1 MNRWTTARTWQPVAP
16 LALCIGVALPASAQM
31 IEDVEVRSEGTQ
43 TVYAVRFAAPISY
56 QRAVSAR
63 SRDLVQAFYEFAPSR
78 DRIEAVDGQRRIL
91 EGSAGLPT
99 VTITDEPDRSR
110 NSRKLVMRFD
120 VPTRFLVR
128 AGKSNRVIELVLLGA
143 GTPTMPAAGTPPSRI
158 AGPVVPARST
168 PAQQYQIVLQRASSP
183 INMDRPLPKGLEDI
197 ELNNAARVVQGKTEY
212 ELTIGPFSSLDAAR
226 GALRLL
232 GAFPEAQITELRA
245 TPPAQA
251 AGSATAPPAVQAAG
265 APPAAAAAAAA
276 TQPPTAQGAP
286 AAGMTGPQD
295 PRGRELLGQA
305 KGAQVRGDDVAA
317 VALLDELLNLPPT
330 TSTREAQAL
339 IGELRLKLGDI
350 ARARAEFETF
360 LNLFPDGPDA
370 QRVRERLASLPA
382 PVAVK
387 VEAEK
392 KPSSTATWSGSWS
405 QTYFGGQSKTQTLL
419 KDTPLEGQI
428 PQVVS
433 DSTISAVDQKQLL
446 TGVDVGWRY
455 RDADQDM
462 RFVFRDSFTADLMP
476 NRADKNKLTALYV
489 DYKQVASGLSA
500 RLGRQ
505 SGLGGGV
512 LGRFDGALLGWAFK
526 PKWKLNAVA
535 GVPTDTLLDAKRH
548 FYGVSVDA
556 DALLPQVGGAVY
568 AIQQV
573 IDGHVDRRALGN
585 ELRYVKPNAT
595 VFTVLEYD
603 VSLKG
608 LNVASAQ
615 GLFTTEGNTSINVML
630 DRRATPLLMLGNA
643 LFFQPPGGAMPRR
656 ISDLLGMQTLDEAK
670 RYVTSTT
677 AYMSQASASF
687 TTPITPRWQAGLDL
701 RLVNV
706 GALAPVAEIP
716 ELVNGRAGTGNLWTL
731 GGQAIGTNLYSPRDT
746 HVLMMS
752 AVSGPGLTGWLAS
765 YNNMSVPWT
774 QWQLEPSLRLYQQKQ
789 QTLTG
794 SIQTS
799 RVTPGLR
806 VSYKLTQNWSIE
818 SDLSVEFSRTRGLNQ
833 DESGHRISYSLGYR
847 YDH

>member
-1 MNRWTTARTWQPVAP
+1 MNRWTNGRNWQSVAP
-16 LALCIGVALPASAQM
+16 LALCVGAVLPASAQM
-31 IEDVEVRSEGTQ
+31 IEDVEVRSEGSQ
-43 TVYAVRFAAPISY
+43 VIYAVRFAAPISY
-56 QRAVSAR
+56 QRAVAAR
-63 SRDLVQAFYEFAPSR
+63 SRDLVQAFYDLNASR
-78 DRIEAVDGQRRIL
+78 DLVVPVDGQRRIL
-91 EGSAGLPT
+91 NATGDLPR
-99 VTITDEPDRSR
+99 VTITDEPGSTR
-110 NSRKLVMRFD
+110 NSRRLVMRFD
-120 VPTRFLVR
+120 SPAQFSVR
-128 AGKSNRVIELVLLGA
+128 AGKTNRVIELVVEGKS
-143 GTPTMPAAGTPPSRI
+143 TS
-158 AGPVVPARST
+158 VART
-168 PAQQYQIVLQRASSP
+168 PAPATAPSTRPAGAAPAPATGQQYQIVLQRGPSP
-183 INMDRPLPKGLEDI
+183 INMDKPLPRALVDVEL
-197 ELNNAARVVQGKTEY
+197 LNNARVVDGKTEY
-212 ELTIGPFSSLDAAR
+212 ELTVGPFKSMDEARAA
-226 GALRLL
+226 LL
-232 GAFPEAQITELRA
+232 QLSAFPGAQIVERRPLA
-245 TPPAQA
+245 AAPAK
-251 AGSATAPPAVQAAG
+251 PAG
-265 APPAAAAAAAA
+265 APAAPGTPAV
-276 TQPPTAQGAP
+276 QGAP
-286 AAGMTGPQD
+286 AVAGSAPAPAPAAAPLTGPQD
-295 PRGRELLGQA
+295 PRGRELLAQA
-305 KGAQVRGDDVAA
+305 KEAQARNDDAAA

-330 TSTREAQAL
+330 TSTREAQAM
-339 IGELRLKLGDI
+339 IGELRLKLGDT

-360 LNLFPDGPDA
+360 LNLFPEGPDA
-370 QRVRERLASLPA
+370 QKVRERLASMPA
-382 PVAVK
+382 PVVAAR
-387 VEAEK
+387 VEPEQ
-392 KPSSTATWSGSWS
+392 KPTSTTTWSGSWA

-433 DSTISAVDQKQLL
+433 DSTISSVDQKQLL
-446 TGVDVGWRY
+446 TSADVGWRY
-455 RDADQDM
+455 RDADQDL
-462 RFVFRDSFTADLMP
+462 RFVFRDSFTTDLMP
-476 NRADKNKLTALYV
+476 NRPDKNKLTALYV
-489 DYKQVASGLSA
+489 DYKLVSNGLSA

-526 PKWKLNAVA
+526 PKWKLSAVA

-548 FYGVSVDA
+548 FYGVSLDA
-556 DALLPQVGGAVY
+556 DALMPAVGGSVY

-573 IDGHVDRRALGN
+573 IDGQIDRRALGN
-585 ELRYVKPNAT
+585 EMRYVKPNAT

-656 ISDLLGMQTLDEAK
+656 ITDLLGMQTMEEAK

-687 TTPITPRWQAGLDL
+687 TTPISPRWQAGLDL

-716 ELVNGRAGTGNLWTL
+716 ELVDGRAGTGNLWTL
-731 GGQAIGTNLYSPRDT
+731 GAQAIGTNLYSPRDT

-752 AVSGPGLTGWLAS
+752 AVSGPSLTGWLAS
-765 YNNMSVPWT
+765 YNNMSVPWA
-774 QWQLEPSLRLYQQKQ
+774 QWQLEPSLRFYQQKQ
-789 QTLTG
+789 QVASGT
-794 SIQTS
+794 IKTS
-799 RVTPGLR
+799 RITPGFR

-818 SDLSVEFSRTRGLNQ
+818 SDLSIEFSRTRGLNQ